1 MSNDEVTVV
10 FDPLKIMET
19 FIEVELKER
28 DDFLRIAETLTRIGV
43 SSAESNKLY
52 QSAHIL
58 HKRGRYYIV
67 SFKEMFLL
75 DGKENTFTNED
86 RLRRNKIALLLQ
98 DWQLLK
104 IKNPDIIGDMSEFT
118 SKIDVIPYK
127 EKSKY
132 ILISKYTIGKSKS
145 KKPKE

>member
-1 MSNDEVTVV
+1 MGNDEKI
-10 FDPLKIMET
+10 DPLKIMET
-19 FIEVELKER
+19 FVEVELKEK
-28 DDFLRIAETLTRIGV
+28 DDFLRIAETLTRVGV
-43 SSAESNKLY
+43 SSHEGDKLY

-58 HKRGRYYIV
+58 HKRGKYYIV

-75 DGKENTFTNED
+75 DGKRNTFTDED

-98 DWQLLK
+98 DWGLLTV
-104 IKNPDIIGDMSEFT
+104 KNPDVIGDMSTFN

-132 ILISKYTIGKSKS
+132 TLVAKYTIGKAKG
-145 KKPKE
+145 KK